1 MSDIV
6 ITDPTGTQVLGGGDS
21 STATTATNGVT
32 TTGQQATVIAEPV
45 ATTDANLATAATTE
59 PASTPQDP
67 MPMPTTAQAEPVI
80 VESATPASETQQPV
94 DLQAPNTNEIVTE
107 PSPEPATITTEPV
120 TPTAETVEPSAEVP
134 TANTETISLATAG
147 SDELANI
154 AAKFDIP
161 QVVRDNHSELLELIL
176 VTKSMNDDE
185 RQYWF
190 NILPIMSD
198 EQVEKLRKILI
209 TEQRKLAEINQE
221 YNARV
226 TEINEKY
233 LQKWQEKEVERKRE
247 ELKKAEAN
255 AEIEDKN
262 IEDNLLS
269 QLNNL

>member
-21 STATTATNGVT
+21 STATTATNGAT
-32 TTGQQATVIAEPV
+32 TAGQQAIAVAEPI
-45 ATTDANLATAATTE
+45 ATPDANLATAATAE
-59 PASTPQDP
+59 PVTVQQDP
-67 MPMPTTAQAEPVI
+67 MPTVTQTEPVI
-80 VESATPASETQQPV
+80 VEPVTQVSEMPQPA
-94 DLQAPNTNEIVTE
+94 DLQITNTNEIVTE
-107 PSPEPATITTEPV
+107 PSPEPAMVAPEPV
-120 TPTAETVEPSAEVP
+120 TPTAEIVEPSAETP
-134 TANTETISLATAG
+134 TTNVETISLATAG
-147 SDELANI
+147 SDELASI

-255 AEIEDKN
+255 AEVEDKN

-269 QLNNL
+269 QLNSL

>member
-21 STATTATNGVT
+21 STATTATNGAT
-32 TTGQQATVIAEPV
+32 TTGQQATVVAEPV
-45 ATTDANLATAATTE
+45 ATSDANLAAAATAE
-59 PASTPQDP
+59 PVTTQQDP
-67 MPMPTTAQAEPVI
+67 MPTVAQTEPVI
-80 VESATPASETQQPV
+80 VEPVTQVSDTPQPA
-94 DLQAPNTNEIVTE
+94 DLQNPNTNEIVTE
-107 PSPEPATITTEPV
+107 PSPEPATITPEPV
-120 TPTAETVEPSAEVP
+120 TPTAETVETSTEAP
-134 TANTETISLATAG
+134 TANVETISLATAG
-147 SDELANI
+147 SDELASI

-255 AEIEDKN
+255 AEVEDKN

-269 QLNNL
+269 QLNSL

>member
-21 STATTATNGVT
+21 STATTATNGAT
-32 TTGQQATVIAEPV
+32 TTGQQATAVAEPV
-45 ATTDANLATAATTE
+45 ATPDANLATSAQTE
-59 PASTPQDP
+59 PVTV
-67 MPMPTTAQAEPVI
+67 EP
-80 VESATPASETQQPV
+80 ATPASETQQPV
-94 DLQAPNTNEIVTE
+94 DLVTPKTNEVATE
-107 PSPEPATITTEPV
+107 PSPEPV
-120 TPTAETVEPSAEVP
+120 TPTAETVEPSAEAP

-255 AEIEDKN
+255 AEVEDKN

-269 QLNNL
+269 QLNSL